1 MHTQP
6 KAVMPMSTLTIRKL
20 DPEVEERLR
29 VRAAQRG
36 RSMEEEVR
44 RILFEVL
51 TTPVEPANAYD
62 SIRWHFAGTGGVDL
76 ELPPR
81 GPGREP
87 PTFE

>member
-6 KAVMPMSTLTIRKL
+6 KAVMLMSTLTIRKL

-62 SIRWHFAGTGGVDL
+62 SIRRHFAGIGGVDL
-76 ELPPR
+76 ELPRR

-87 PTFE
+87 PTVE